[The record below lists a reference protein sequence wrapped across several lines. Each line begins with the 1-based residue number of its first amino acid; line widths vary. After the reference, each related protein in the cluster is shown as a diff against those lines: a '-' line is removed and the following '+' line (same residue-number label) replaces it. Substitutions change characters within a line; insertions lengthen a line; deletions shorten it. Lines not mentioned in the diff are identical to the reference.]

1 MMMSNK
7 ATPKGYQQTKIGV
20 TPKDWKEY
28 KLKDILLL
36 SLEPL
41 KMEDEKKY
49 ELITVRRRFGGVD
62 SRGIFQGKKILVKN
76 QFYVRENDFVISKRQ
91 ISHGACGLIPKRL
104 DGAIVSNEYNVF
116 KVNEELLDI
125 NFLDYYVRQPKF
137 TRTFYSHSD
146 GIHIEKLLFKTQS
159 WLKLKIPFPPLK
171 EQQKIAKILT
181 TWDKAIEK
189 QEALIVAKEEFK
201 KGLMQRL
208 LSGDWDEVRLG
219 DISTFHKG
227 KGISKKDIS
236 HNGIACI
243 RYGELYT
250 KYSERITKII
260 SKTNLSKEK
269 LFLSQKN
276 DILIPASG
284 ETAIDLATA
293 SCVLKDDIG
302 LGGDINIIRTNQN
315 GTFLSYYLNTISKTK
330 IASLAQGISVI
341 HLYSS
346 QLKTLK
352 IKLPPLKE
360 QQKIAQTLTTAD
372 KEIELLKN
380 ELEVLK
386 EQKKGLMQRL
396 LMGEVRCV

>member
-1 MMMSNK
+1 MSV
-7 ATPKGYQQTKIGV
+7 TVPKGYKQTKVGV
-20 TPKDWKEY
+20 VPEEWEEY
-28 KLKDILLL
+28 QLKNILLL
-36 SLEPL
+36 SLESL
-41 KMEDEKKY
+41 KMEDEKEY

-91 ISHGACGLIPKRL
+91 ISHGACGLLPKRL

-116 KVNEELLDI
+116 KVNKELLDI

-137 TRTFYSHSD
+137 TRTFYSYSD

-159 WLKLKIPFPPLK
+159 WLKQRIPFPPLK
-171 EQQKIAKILT
+171 EQQKIAKILS

-219 DISTFHKG
+219 DVATFHKG

-236 HNGIACI
+236 DDGVECI

-250 KYSERITKII
+250 KYSERIISII
-260 SKTNLSKEK
+260 SKTNLSKDT

-293 SCVLKDDIG
+293 SCILKDNIG
-302 LGGDINIIRTNQN
+302 LGGDINVIRTNQD
-315 GTFLSYYLNTISKTK
+315 GTFLSYYLNTISKIN
-330 IASLAQGISVI
+330 IASLAQGVSVI

-352 IKLPPLKE
+352 IKLPLLKE
-360 QQKIAQTLTTAD
+360 QQKIAQILTTAD
-372 KEIELLKN
+372 KEIELLNN

-386 EQKKGLMQRL
+386 EQKRGLMQRL
-396 LMGEVRCV
+396 LTGEFRV